1 MSMRE
6 TIEHKL
12 NDAFSP
18 SRLEIIDESHLHQGH
33 MGWREGGETH
43 FRVVIRAAALGPISR
58 VERHRQINAVLA
70 DELATTVHALAINA
84 AGDDAD

>member
-12 NDAFSP
+12 NDVFSP

-58 VERHRQINAVLA
+58 VERHRRINAVLA